1 MLLGPTHRTSPT
13 KGHLSKIGNI
23 NKLPKTQNENKTK
36 QNKTKNPNK
45 FGKMRGQRTMFQ
57 IKEQDKPSRKKL
69 NKEEI
74 SNLPNREF
82 KIIKMLKKRRNRMDG
97 QVGILTEKN
106 IMKNQTELKNT
117 ITGNIQNIQIAHTNQ

>member
-1 MLLGPTHRTSPT
+1 
-13 KGHLSKIGNI
+13 
-23 NKLPKTQNENKTK
+23 
-36 QNKTKNPNK
+36 
-45 FGKMRGQRTMFQ
+45 MRGQRTMFQ

-117 ITGNIQNIQIAHTNQ
+117 ITGNIQNIQIAHTTQ